1 MNTLR
6 KLSLVLMA
14 LVMMSGLVAATFQ
27 PAAAATDPTA
37 PVLAAS
43 CQQWHTVA
51 RGEYLVQ
58 IARQYNTDWRT
69 LADLNSLKDPN
80 RIYYGQKLCISMQA
94 SSGSTAPL
102 VNSGSSTDVRVSAT
116 SVEEDKEVTLS
127 ATKLLANTRYS
138 VYLGKYASYPSEAV
152 LVGYVYTDAKGAF
165 TKTFNIPGRLA
176 DVVKILISVTNGRG
190 DVASNWF
197 INATS
202 DSNTGGI
209 GSPAFSFSIA
219 SMKSDQWV
227 KIKTSNLPA
236 NVTFNIFMG
245 KSGSKGVNGTLVG
258 TLRDKDGG
266 TIRATYDI
274 PSELHGKSKIDI
286 RLENKQLG
294 ISYYLTFDN

>member
-6 KLSLVLMA
+6 KLSFVLMA

-27 PAAAATDPTA
+27 PAAAATEPGAPVPTA
-37 PVLAAS
+37 T

-94 SSGSTAPL
+94 SSGSAAP
-102 VNSGSSTDVRVSAT
+102 VVTTGSSTDVRVLAT

-138 VYLGKYASYPSEAV
+138 VYLGNYASYPSGAV
-152 LVGYVYTDAKGAF
+152 LVGWVYTDAKGAF
-165 TKTFNIPGRLA
+165 VKTFNIPGRLA
-176 DVVKILISVTNGRG
+176 DVVKILVSVTNRSG

-197 INATS
+197 INASS

-209 GSPAFSFSIA
+209 GSPEFKFSIT

-236 NVTFNIFMG
+236 NVNFNVYMG
-245 KSGSKGVNGTLVG
+245 KSGSKGVNGYLVG
-258 TLRDKDGG
+258 TLRDEDGG
-266 TIRATYDI
+266 TVRATYDI
-274 PSELHGKSKIDI
+274 PSELHDKSKIDI

-294 ISYYLTFDN
+294 ISYYLSFDN

>member
-6 KLSLVLMA
+6 KLSLVLVA
-14 LVMMSGLVAATFQ
+14 LIMMSGLVAATFQ
-27 PAAAATDPTA
+27 PAAAASEP
-37 PVLAAS
+37 AAT

-69 LADLNSLKDPN
+69 LVDLNSLKDPN
-80 RIYYGQKLCISMQA
+80 RIYYGQKLCVSMQA
-94 SSGSTAPL
+94 SSSSSTAPA
-102 VNSGSSTDVRVSAT
+102 VTPGSTTDVRVSAI

-138 VYLGKYASYPSEAV
+138 VYLGKYATYPTGAV
-152 LVGYVYTDAKGAF
+152 LVGSVYTDAKGAF
-165 TKTFNIPGRLA
+165 TKTYNLPGKLA
-176 DVVKILISVTNGRG
+176 DVVKIWISVTNGRG
-190 DVASNWF
+190 DLATNWF

-202 DSNTGGI
+202 DNNTGGI
-209 GSPAFSFSIA
+209 GSPAFKFSIA

-236 NVTFNIFMG
+236 NVSFNVLMG

-258 TLRDKDGG
+258 TLRDEDGG

-294 ISYYLTFDN
+294 ISYYLTFEN

>member
-6 KLSLVLMA
+6 KLSFVLMA

-27 PAAAATDPTA
+27 PAAAATEPGA
-37 PVLAAS
+37 PLPAAT

-80 RIYYGQKLCISMQA
+80 RIYYGQKLCVSMQA
-94 SSGSTAPL
+94 NSGSTAPIITT
-102 VNSGSSTDVRVSAT
+102 GSSTDVRVSAT

-138 VYLGKYASYPSEAV
+138 VYLGKYASYPSDAV
-152 LVGYVYTDAKGAF
+152 LVGWVYTDAKGAF

-190 DVASNWF
+190 DVATNWF
-197 INATS
+197 INASS
-202 DSNTGGI
+202 DGNTGGI

-236 NVTFNIFMG
+236 NVNFNVFMG

-258 TLRDKDGG
+258 TLRDENGG

>member
-14 LVMMSGLVAATFQ
+14 LIMMSGLVAATFQ
-27 PAAAATDPTA
+27 PAAAATEP
-37 PVLAAS
+37 AAT

-69 LADLNSLKDPN
+69 LVDLNSLKDPN
-80 RIYYGQKLCISMQA
+80 RIYYGQKLCVSMQA
-94 SSGSTAPL
+94 SSGSTAPA
-102 VNSGSSTDVRVSAT
+102 VTPGSSTDVRVTAT
-116 SVEEDKEVTLS
+116 SVEEDKDVTLS

-138 VYLGKYASYPSEAV
+138 VYLGKYATYPTGAV
-152 LVGYVYTDAKGAF
+152 LVGSVYTDAKGAF
-165 TKTFNIPGRLA
+165 TKTYNLPGKLA
-176 DVVKILISVTNGRG
+176 DVVKIWISVTNGRG
-190 DVASNWF
+190 DLATNWF

-209 GSPAFSFSIA
+209 GSPAFKFSIA
-219 SMKSDQWV
+219 STKSDQWV

-236 NVTFNIFMG
+236 NVSFNVYMG

-258 TLRDKDGG
+258 TLRDEDGG

-294 ISYYLTFDN
+294 ISYYLTFEN

>member
-1 MNTLR
+1 MKMLR
-6 KLSLVLMA
+6 KLSTILMA
-14 LVMMSGLVAATFQ
+14 LIMMSGLMAATVQ
-27 PAAAATDPTA
+27 PAAAASE
-37 PVLAAS
+37 AAAT
-43 CQQWHTVA
+43 CQQYHTVA

-69 LADLNSLKDPN
+69 LVDLNNLKDPN
-80 RIYYGQKLCISMQA
+80 LIYYGQKLCVSVLA
-94 SSGSTAPL
+94 GSGTTAPA
-102 VNSGSSTDVRVSAT
+102 VTPGSSTDVRVSAT

-127 ATKLLANTRYS
+127 ATKLIANTRYS
-138 VYLGKYASYPSEAV
+138 IYLGKYATYPTGAV
-152 LVGYVYTDAKGAF
+152 MVGSVYTDAKGAF
-165 TKTFNIPGRLA
+165 SKTFNLPGKLA
-176 DVVKILISVTNGRG
+176 DVVKIWISVTNGHG
-190 DVASNWF
+190 DLATNWF

-202 DSNTGGI
+202 DNNTGGL
-209 GSPAFSFSIA
+209 GAPEFKFSVA

-236 NVTFNIFMG
+236 NVTFNVYMG
-245 KSGSKGVNGTLVG
+245 KSGSKGVDGYLAG
-258 TLRDKDGG
+258 TLRDEDGG